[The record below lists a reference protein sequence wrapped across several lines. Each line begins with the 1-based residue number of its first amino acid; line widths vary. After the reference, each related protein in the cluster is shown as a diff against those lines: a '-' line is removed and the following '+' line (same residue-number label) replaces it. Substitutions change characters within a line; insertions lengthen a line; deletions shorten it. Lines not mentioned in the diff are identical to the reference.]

1 MKYQGCSFVP
11 INREQ
16 QDAIQAMLPIEIGVI
31 GGSGNYD
38 PTFVENP
45 MELKVHT
52 PYGAPSDHFVIGKV
66 KDRKV
71 AFLARHGRGHVIP
84 PHKINYRANIW
95 GFKALGVTRIL
106 SPGACGSLQE
116 HIPVGEF
123 VICDQL
129 FDRTF
134 GQRADT
140 FFEGGV
146 VTHIPF
152 ENPICGELRNTI
164 IETCKELN
172 MKHHPKGTYVCING
186 PRFSTRAESLFYRE
200 RGFSVVGM
208 TIYPECIL
216 AREAEICYA
225 SIAMPT
231 DKDVHGD
238 EPVDIA
244 EIIAT
249 IQKNID
255 NVRKL
260 IFNTIPKI
268 PTTRSCDCG
277 HALDTS
283 MI

>member
-1 MKYQGCSFVP
+1 MRYQGCTFVP

-16 QDAIQAMLPIEIGVI
+16 TDAIQAMLPIEIGVI

-45 MELKVHT
+45 MELKIHT
-52 PYGAPSDHFVIGKV
+52 PYGAASDHFNIGKV
-66 KDRKV
+66 KGRKV

-84 PHKINYRANIW
+84 PHKINFRANIW
-95 GFKALGVTRIL
+95 GLKALGVTRII
-106 SPGACGSLQE
+106 SAGACGSLQE
-116 HIPVGEF
+116 DIPVGEF

-134 GQRADT
+134 GQRPDT
-140 FFEGGV
+140 FFEGGI

-152 ENPICGELRNTI
+152 QEPVCPELRKVI
-164 IETCKELN
+164 IGTCKELKL
-172 MKHHPKGTYVCING
+172 KHHPDGTYVCMNG
-186 PRFSTRAESLFYRE
+186 PRFSTKAESLFYRKM
-200 RGFSVVGM
+200 GFSVIGM
-208 TIYPECIL
+208 TMYPESIL

-238 EPVDIA
+238 EPVDIT
-244 EIIAT
+244 EIIET
-249 IQKNID
+249 MRKNIE

-260 IFNTIPKI
+260 IFTTIPKI
-268 PTTRSCDCG
+268 PTSRSCECG

>member
-1 MKYQGCSFVP
+1 LRYKGCSFVP
-11 INREQ
+11 IDFEQRE
-16 QDAIQAMLPIEIGVI
+16 AIQEMLPIEIGVI

-52 PYGAPSDHFVIGKV
+52 PYGAPSDHFIIGKV

-84 PHKINYRANIW
+84 PHKINFRANIW

-116 HIPVGEF
+116 DIPVGEF
-123 VICDQL
+123 VICDQI

-134 GQRADT
+134 GRRADT

-146 VTHIPF
+146 VAHIPF
-152 ENPICGELRNTI
+152 QDPMCPELRNVI
-164 IETCKELN
+164 IQSCKDLGL
-172 MKHHPKGTYVCING
+172 KHHSEGTYVCING
-186 PRFSTRAESLFYRE
+186 PRFSTKAESLFYRKM
-200 RGFSVVGM
+200 GFSVVGM
-208 TIYPECIL
+208 TVYPEAIL
-216 AREAEICYA
+216 AREAEICFA

-244 EIIAT
+244 IILET
-249 IQKNID
+249 MRKNIE

-260 IFNTIPKI
+260 IFDVIPKI
-268 PTTRSCDCG
+268 PKEHSCDCG